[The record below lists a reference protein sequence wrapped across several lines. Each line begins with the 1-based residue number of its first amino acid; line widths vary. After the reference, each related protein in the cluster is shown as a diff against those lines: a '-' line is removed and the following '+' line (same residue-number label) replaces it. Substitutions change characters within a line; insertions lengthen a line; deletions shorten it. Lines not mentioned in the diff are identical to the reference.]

1 MPQETQKQPQI
12 KIHSYEIS
20 GTHLAELRQ
29 VSNEIFHAHSYYVE
43 GLGTNPTILDIG
55 AHVGI
60 ASHYFKHTYPQATI
74 IAVEPHPVNLTF
86 LEENVAWNRL
96 DGVTVFHAAVVPA
109 SKNPSSNGRETLT
122 LYSDAKNE
130 WLSSTSIR
138 PNAWNG
144 AQEDMEPIEVP
155 TTTLQDLLDLLPGG
169 TADLVKMDI
178 EGSEWDVLMGATKE
192 LTHIKHLLVEYH
204 PRKDQ
209 MLPKLIQ
216 HLSQYGL
223 DATVEI
229 HKSRKKLNKLQI
241 LEFTQHV

>member
-1 MPQETQKQPQI
+1 MQQNTKPTTQKNQI

-29 VSNEIFHAHSYYVE
+29 ISNEVFHTHAYYVE
-43 GLGTNPTILDIG
+43 GLGTNPTILDVG

-60 ASHYFKHTYPQATI
+60 ATHYFKHTYPHSLVV
-74 IAVEPHPVNLTF
+74 AVEPHPTNFHF
-86 LEENVAWNRL
+86 LEENISWNRL
-96 DGVTVFHAAVVPA
+96 EGVSVFQAAVVPA
-109 SKNPSSNGRETLT
+109 SKAHDTVT
-122 LYSDAKNE
+122 LYTDEKSE
-130 WLSSTSIR
+130 WLSTTGIHPS
-138 PNAWNG
+138 AWNG
-144 AQEDMEPIEVP
+144 AQEGMAPITVP
-155 TTTLQDLLDLLPGG
+155 TATLQDLLDLLPNG

-209 MLPKLIQ
+209 ILPKLIQ

-223 DATVEI
+223 DATEPI
-229 HKSRKKLNKLQI
+229 HKSRKKLNTLQI